1 MTRKPQDVTDAE
13 LAVLEQLWQRPWSTV
28 RELAE
33 VLYAPEPAAQ
43 HTTVQKLLDRLE
55 GKDCVERNRKVWPHL
70 FRATIARGDLIGRQ
84 LQNTADKLCEGE
96 LQPLLTHLVKAK
108 KLTDSER
115 KELRKLLDQ
124 LDDSQD

>member
-1 MTRKPQDVTDAE
+1 MEMIGEFEYLILSSAARLGAQAYGASIRIEIEKATSRRCSIGA
-13 LAVLEQLWQRPWSTV
+13 
-28 RELAE
+28 
-33 VLYAPEPAAQ
+33 LY
-43 HTTVQKLLDRLE
+43 TTLDRLE

-96 LQPLLTHLVKAK
+96 LQPLLSHLVKNK
-108 KLTDSER
+108 KLSDAER
-115 KELRKLLDQ
+115 RELRNLLDQ